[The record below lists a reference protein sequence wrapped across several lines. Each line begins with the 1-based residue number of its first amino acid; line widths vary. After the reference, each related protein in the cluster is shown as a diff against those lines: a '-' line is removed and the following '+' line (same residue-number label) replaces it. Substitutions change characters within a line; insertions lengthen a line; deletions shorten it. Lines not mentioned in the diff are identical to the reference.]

1 MSSSSEALDPP
12 AEQLVDQTGGTAEE
26 AATGAYNATTVNDKI
41 FEELRLSSDVVLEVQ
56 HGWRAFLD
64 AAESREAA
72 GEEVF
77 AALRVPCLQRHDG
90 GGFQWHIYRFLQ
102 GLSLII
108 DSLSDPKGLMVVI
121 ETLGIQRLDLEIT
134 GPRVIRF
141 RDAIVGLLV
150 AEMGARLSQKARVG
164 FATMLNYVGG
174 SYIFIRRREFAILH
188 LRRELTR
195 ALAMAKQGSGN
206 EDENSGEE

>member
-1 MSSSSEALDPP
+1 MSSP
-12 AEQLVDQTGGTAEE
+12 AEVDQTGGTAEE
-26 AATGAYNATTVNDKI
+26 AATGAYNATTVNDNI

-56 HGWRAFLD
+56 HGWGAFLV

-72 GEEVF
+72 GEKVF
-77 AALRVPCLQRHDG
+77 AALFDTAPCLQRHEG
-90 GGFQWHIYRFLQ
+90 GGCHWGVYRFLQ

-108 DSLSDPKGLMVVI
+108 GSLSDPKGLKVMV
-121 ETLGIQRLDLEIT
+121 ETLGIQHLDLEIT
-134 GPRVIRF
+134 GPRVISF
-141 RDAIVGLLV
+141 RNAIVGLLV
-150 AEMGARLSQKARVG
+150 AEMGERLSQKARVG
-164 FATMLNYVGG
+164 ITTMLNYVGG

-195 ALAMAKQGSGN
+195 ALAMVKQGSGN